1 MEPERNIYNNI
12 LKITIQIE
20 TCTYAACIEYN
31 ATYYIQKN
39 MREKSF
45 YAYVIWKMT
54 FFQIIILCCIV
65 CAFACACMCVCV

>member
-45 YAYVIWKMT
+45 YAYVI
-54 FFQIIILCCIV
+54 
-65 CAFACACMCVCV
+65 